1 MDGNYSVMSDRGC
14 SYHFTTGV
22 FLTIANIITTI
33 LGTFFNVLILV
44 SSSRLHSVSN
54 LFIINLTIAD
64 LLVCAAALPLNSVWT
79 VQKTHGICVSQG
91 VLYSRRVILTLS
103 SCASLLILSWVSI
116 ERFVVISRPLR
127 HKFYITTRRIRVVLA
142 ITWTCSLMYGAVAA
156 FDDNAFITIFSTT
169 ATVTCSVVVTACYL
183 HIFVVVW
190 RQRRSQTELQR
201 SQYQSQALEKQ
212 VAKTM
217 ALVIG
222 VFVLCFA
229 PLTIARQTVSKTSH
243 GALHDWLLLLALSH
257 SAVNPVIYFLRFRD
271 YRAALKIIF
280 YCKSIQVGYSRNS
293 DKTCLDNN
301 QTELCHLLCLR
312 LHYLLNNSHVSNS
325 AQ

>member
-1 MDGNYSVMSDRGC
+1 
-14 SYHFTTGV
+14 
-22 FLTIANIITTI
+22 
-33 LGTFFNVLILV
+33 
-44 SSSRLHSVSN
+44 
-54 LFIINLTIAD
+54 
-64 LLVCAAALPLNSVWT
+64 
-79 VQKTHGICVSQG
+79 
-91 VLYSRRVILTLS
+91 
-103 SCASLLILSWVSI
+103 
-116 ERFVVISRPLR
+116 
-127 HKFYITTRRIRVVLA
+127 
-142 ITWTCSLMYGAVAA
+142 MYGAVAA

-243 GALHDWLLLLALSH
+243 GALHDGLLLLALSH

-271 YRAALKIIF
+271 YRAALKIIL
-280 YCKSIQVGYSRNS
+280 YCKSIQVGNSRNS

-312 LHYLLNNSHVSNS
+312 LHYLLNNSHVSSS

>member
-1 MDGNYSVMSDRGC
+1 MDSPKDTRNLRISGGSV
-14 SYHFTTGV
+14 F
-22 FLTIANIITTI
+22 
-33 LGTFFNVLILV
+33 
-44 SSSRLHSVSN
+44 
-54 LFIINLTIAD
+54 
-64 LLVCAAALPLNSVWT
+64 
-79 VQKTHGICVSQG
+79 SQG
-91 VLYSRRVILTLS
+91 FI
-103 SCASLLILSWVSI
+103 
-116 ERFVVISRPLR
+116 
-127 HKFYITTRRIRVVLA
+127 FYITTRRIRIVLA

-229 PLTIARQTVSKTSH
+229 PLTIARQTVTKTSH
-243 GALHDWLLLLALSH
+243 GALHDGLLLLALSH

-271 YRAALKIIF
+271 YRAALKIIL
-280 YCKSIQVGYSRNS
+280 YCKSIQVGNSRNS

-312 LHYLLNNSHVSNS
+312 LHYLLNNSHVSSS